1 MTKFNQRGCVL
12 GSNTMWVYIVVNAS
26 LRSYIIHQD
35 QLRIFTPKYT
45 GKGGESQYNIHKYV
59 VNVNESDK

>member
-1 MTKFNQRGCVL
+1 MMEFGHWGCVL
-12 GSNTMWVYIVVNAS
+12 ESNALWIYMVVNAS

-45 GKGGESQYNIHKYV
+45 GGRDNHNTIFTSTY
-59 VNVNESDK
+59 

>member
-1 MTKFNQRGCVL
+1 MTEFGHRGCVF
-12 GSNTMWVYIVVNAS
+12 GSNASWVYMVANAS

-45 GKGGESQYNIHKYV
+45 KGRDNHNIIFITK
-59 VNVNESDK
+59 

>member
-1 MTKFNQRGCVL
+1 MTEFGHGGFVF
-12 GSNTMWVYIVVNAS
+12 GSNALWVYMVVNAS

-45 GKGGESQYNIHKYV
+45 GKRDNHNIIFT
-59 VNVNESDK
+59 ST

>member
-1 MTKFNQRGCVL
+1 MTKFGHGGCVL
-12 GSNTMWVYIVVNAS
+12 GSNALWVYMVVNAF

-45 GKGGESQYNIHKYV
+45 GGRDNHNIIFT
-59 VNVNESDK
+59 ST

>member
-1 MTKFNQRGCVL
+1 MTEFGHGGCVL
-12 GSNTMWVYIVVNAS
+12 GSNASWVYMIVNAS

-45 GKGGESQYNIHKYV
+45 REKGGENNNIHNV
-59 VNVNESDK
+59 VK